1 MAIYKMNKLKFAA
14 AASVFSILM
23 FSCATTKS
31 FVAEEDK
38 TPLLNTENTTKSDED
53 KKTNL
58 EASPAIKNPT
68 PFELYKAKTEGITLK
83 VTSYPAE
90 TTKGKA
96 FSKPYEISVADKDGK
111 PAGNIEIAVKTPFS
125 SERTVVTTDETGKA
139 SYLPPVPEKSFYSE
153 IKFFPD
159 GDMGNAEIAEEAEK
173 ISAAAPYKVQTN
185 MKSAG
190 GVIAVVDFSKSE
202 KPITSNPVS
211 SSNLLMSLMK
221 LGFTRIGN
229 IDLTNDVLKDD
240 SFALQKKT
248 RAMVGN
254 SAAFLVY
261 GTVKYKSVEKS
272 PDGTTTVALTGK
284 IKALDLKTGG
294 ILFDEEKDSSASGKN
309 EWNALRDARVN
320 LSAEFASALKYG
332 I

>member
-1 MAIYKMNKLKFAA
+1 MIFYSKKNKLKFAA
-14 AASVFSILM
+14 FASAFYFLI
-23 FSCATTKS
+23 FSCATTKNS
-31 FVAEEDK
+31 AAEEDK
-38 TPLLNTENTTKSDED
+38 LQAANNENTETGGMSIEPEVK
-53 KKTNL
+53 
-58 EASPAIKNPT
+58 IPT
-68 PFELYKAKTEGITLK
+68 AFELYKEKTDGITIK
-83 VTSYPAE
+83 IISSPSE

-96 FSKPYEISVADKDGK
+96 FSKPYEINVSDKN
-111 PAGNIEIAVKTPFS
+111 GNAASNFEIRVKTPFP
-125 SERTVVTTDETGKA
+125 SEKIVITTDENGAA
-139 SYLPPVPEKSFYSE
+139 SYFPPVPEKSSYSE

-159 GDMGNAEIAEEAEK
+159 GDMSDTEIAEEAEK
-173 ISAAAPYKVQTN
+173 LSASAPYKVQTN

-240 SFALQKKT
+240 PLSLQKKA

-254 SAAFLVY
+254 TAAFLIY
-261 GTVKYKSVEKS
+261 GTVKYKSVEKKE
-272 PDGTTTVALTGK
+272 DGTTTVSLIGK
-284 IKALDLKTGG
+284 IKALDLKTGE
-294 ILFDEEKDSSASGKN
+294 ILFEEEKDSSVNGKN
-309 EWNALRDARVN
+309 EWNALRDARKN
-320 LSAEFASALKYG
+320 LADDFASDLKYG